1 MTILAI
7 DQGTSGT
14 KAIVLS
20 PTDGI
25 LSVAEVPINPV
36 YLPDGGVEQ
45 DPRALLDSV
54 LEAGR
59 RALADA
65 GRPVDAVS
73 LANQGETV
81 LAWDPATGEPLT
93 RALVWQDG
101 RAAGLCQEL
110 EPHRE
115 QIESRT
121 GLALEAYF
129 SAPKMAWLRRE
140 WTGTGVVTT
149 SDTWL
154 LHQLSGEFVTDVTTA
169 SRSLVLDL
177 DARTWD
183 DELLDLFGLADEALP
198 RIVACDEVLGTT
210 TRFGDPVPVAG
221 QIVDQQAAL
230 FAQGCLSPG
239 QAKCTFG
246 TGAFLLVNTGATAP
260 RSTAGL
266 TTSVAWTLRGNTDY
280 CLDGQVFTVAS
291 AIRWL
296 TDIGMISGA
305 PELDRVAADG
315 AGGALC
321 VPALAGLAAPWWR
334 SEARASFAGI
344 GLATTRGNLVAAVLE
359 GIAAQVAEL
368 VATVERDTGEALSVL
383 RVDGGPTRSATLMQ
397 ATADL
402 CQIPIEIYASQHATA
417 LGAAAM
423 GRLAL
428 DPALSPEDAAGGGAQ
443 GPTYTP
449 KWSADRAGA
458 FLARWRTLASR
469 SLEEAAH
476 A

>member
-1 MTILAI
+1 
-7 DQGTSGT
+7 
-14 KAIVLS
+14 
-20 PTDGI
+20 
-25 LSVAEVPINPV
+25 
-36 YLPDGGVEQ
+36 
-45 DPRALLDSV
+45 
-54 LEAGR
+54 
-59 RALADA
+59 
-65 GRPVDAVS
+65 
-73 LANQGETV
+73 
-81 LAWDPATGEPLT
+81 
-93 RALVWQDG
+93 
-101 RAAGLCQEL
+101 
-110 EPHRE
+110 
-115 QIESRT
+115 
-121 GLALEAYF
+121 AYF

-154 LHQLSGEFVTDVTTA
+154 LHQLTGEFVTDVTTA

-177 DARTWD
+177 DTRTWD
-183 DELLDLFGLADEALP
+183 DQLLDLFGLGDEALP

-210 TRFGDPVPVAG
+210 GRFGAELPVAG

-230 FAQGCLSPG
+230 FAQGCLAPG

-246 TGAFLLVNTGATAP
+246 TGAFLLVNTGSVAP
-260 RSTAGL
+260 RSGAGL
-266 TTSVAWTLRGNTDY
+266 TTSVAWTLRDGTDY

-296 TDIGMISGA
+296 TDTGLISGP
-305 PELDRVAADG
+305 PELDVVAAEG
-315 AGGALC
+315 AGGTLC

-368 VATVERDTGEALSVL
+368 VATVERDTGDALTVL
-383 RVDGGPTRSATLMQ
+383 RVDGGPTRSAVLMQ

-402 CQIPIEIYASQHATA
+402 CQIPVEIYASQHATA

-428 DPALSPEDAAGGGAQ
+428 DPSLTPAAAIGGGSR
-443 GPTYTP
+443 GLTYTP
-449 KWSADRAGA
+449 RWSADRAGG
-458 FLARWRTLASR
+458 FLARWRALAAR
-469 SLEEAAH
+469 SLEEAPH